1 MTGAP
6 EPLDRLNPGLVH
18 HIVNTLAWPGLR
30 PLQEEAIEPLLD
42 GSDAVLLAPTAGG
55 KTEAASF
62 PLLSKMTQ
70 ENWTGTSV
78 LYVCPLKALLNN
90 LLPRLETYTSWLG
103 RTAALWHGDVSQPRR
118 KKILRD
124 RPDVLLTT
132 PESLEAMLVSTNV
145 DHRAFFS
152 GLQAIVVD
160 EVHAF
165 AGDDRGWHLLAV
177 LERLQRVVGRPV
189 QRIGLSATVGNPDQ
203 LLTWLQGSGSGH
215 HSARVVAP
223 HLREESLALPP
234 PGDIQVDYVGSLE
247 NAATV
252 IAALHRGEK
261 RLVFC
266 ESRRQVEK
274 LGESLRAKGVTAFLS
289 HASLSVDERRRAEE
303 AFTEARDCVIVSTS
317 TLELGID
324 VGDLDRVIQIGAPAT
339 VASFLQRLGRTGR
352 RPGSAR
358 NCLFLTVDEDGLIAA
373 AALLLQWSRGWVE
386 PVVAPPEPRHIVAQ
400 QVLALC
406 LQEHRVGDRLW
417 QEWWGG
423 LGPFGASAEP
433 ILRHLIEEGFLDRD
447 GGMLFIGPEAE
458 RRFGYRHF
466 MDLTAVF
473 TAAPEFTVLS
483 ARTEIGT
490 TNPALLT
497 EEVAG
502 PRRLLL
508 AGQSWQV
515 TYIDWSR
522 RRCFVEP
529 VDGGGKA
536 RWGGAGSGRA
546 ASYELTRAAREVLLG
561 ADPPIT
567 LTLRAK
573 TALAQARESSSELV
587 HPDATVLV
595 RGGRDTN
602 VRWWTWAGYRANATL
617 AATLTTIADPLQ
629 RPTDT
634 CIRLREDV
642 TAAEWRKVISEA
654 ADQLCLPA
662 VDARALNGLK
672 FSATLPT
679 RLAEATLAARLA
691 DLEGAAATLREPTRS
706 TVLGQ

>member
-6 EPLDRLNPGLVH
+6 EPLDRLHPGLVH
-18 HIVNTLAWPGLR
+18 HIVNTLGWPGLR

-62 PLLSKMTQ
+62 PLLSKMAQ
-70 ENWTGTSV
+70 ESWTGTSV

-90 LLPRLETYTSWLG
+90 LLPRLEMYTSWLG

-118 KKILRD
+118 KRVLRD

-152 GLQAIVVD
+152 GVQAIVVD

-215 HSARVVAP
+215 RPARVVAP
-223 HLREESLALPP
+223 HLHEKSPALPP

-274 LGESLRAKGVTAFLS
+274 LGESLRAKGVTTFLS

-303 AFTEARDCVIVSTS
+303 AFAEARDCVIVSTS

-324 VGDLDRVIQIGAPAT
+324 VGDLDRVIQIDAPAT

-352 RPGSAR
+352 RPGSTR
-358 NCLFLTVDEDGLIAA
+358 NCLFLTVDEDGLIGA
-373 AALLLQWSRGWVE
+373 AALLLQWSRSWVE

-423 LGPFGASAEP
+423 LGLFGPSAEP
-433 ILRHLIEEGFLDRD
+433 IVRHLIEQGFLDQD

-483 ARTEIGT
+483 GRTEIGT

-536 RWGGAGSGRA
+536 RWGGAGSGRI

-573 TALAQARESSSELV
+573 TALAQARENSSELV
-587 HPDATVLV
+587 RPDGTVVV

-642 TAAEWRKVISEA
+642 TPAKWGKAISEA

-672 FSATLPT
+672 FSAALPT

-691 DLEGAAATLREPTRS
+691 DLDGATAALREPTRF

>member
-6 EPLDRLNPGLVH
+6 EPLDRLHPGLVH
-18 HIVNTLAWPGLR
+18 HIVNTLGWPGLR

-42 GSDAVLLAPTAGG
+42 GMDAVLLAPTAGG

-62 PLLSKMTQ
+62 PLLSKMAQ
-70 ENWTGTSV
+70 EDWTGTSV

-152 GLQAIVVD
+152 GLQAIIVD

-203 LLTWLQGSGSGH
+203 LLAWLQGSGTGH
-215 HSARVVAP
+215 RSARVIAP
-223 HLREESLALPP
+223 HLREESPALPP

-274 LGESLRAKGVTAFLS
+274 LGESLRAKGVTTFLS

-303 AFTEARDCVIVSTS
+303 AFAEARDCVIVSTS

-324 VGDLDRVIQIGAPAT
+324 VGDLDRVIQIDAPAT

-352 RPGSAR
+352 RPGSTR
-358 NCLFLTVDEDGLIAA
+358 NCLFLTVDEDGLIGA
-373 AALLLQWSRGWVE
+373 AALLLLWSRGWVE
-386 PVVAPPEPRHIVAQ
+386 PVMAPPEPRHIVAQ

-423 LGPFGASAEP
+423 LGPFGTSAEP
-433 ILRHLIEEGFLDRD
+433 IVRHLIEEGFLDRD

-483 ARTEIGT
+483 GRTEIGT

-497 EEVAG
+497 EEVTG

-536 RWGGAGSGRA
+536 RWGGTGSGRT
-546 ASYELTRAAREVLLG
+546 ASYELTRAAREVFLG
-561 ADPPIT
+561 ADPPVT
-567 LTLRAK
+567 LTGRAK

-587 HPDATVLV
+587 HPDGTVVV

-617 AATLTTIADPLQ
+617 AATLTTVADPLQ

-642 TAAEWRKVISEA
+642 TPTEWRKVISEA
-654 ADQLCLPA
+654 ADQLCLPT
-662 VDARALNGLK
+662 VDAHALNGLK
-672 FSATLPT
+672 FSAALPT

-691 DLEGAAATLREPTRS
+691 DLDGATAALSEPTRF